1 MSSAPYSFIVSGLF
15 RCIFAI
21 PFAILLALEP
31 FYKKK
36 SSSKFLVPASDA
48 NEDWLCSSY
57 L

>member
-31 FYKKK
+31 FYKKT
-36 SSSKFLVPASDA
+36 SSKFLVPASDA